1 MLPMYELQVIS
12 QQNGW
17 RIKEEGNRLKMYNRD
32 NTVFI
37 MINIDGSN
45 FSLSVEV
52 QSDLTNN
59 VVIEPVRY
67 INEKQI
73 PFYVDQKQK
82 QYANYSSETMIAN
95 G

>member
-1 MLPMYELQVIS
+1 MLPMHELQVIS

-17 RIKEEGNRLKMYNRD
+17 RIKEEGNRLKMHNRD

-37 MINIDGSN
+37 MIMIDGSN
-45 FSLSVEV
+45 YSLSVEV

-59 VVIEPVRY
+59 VVIEPSRY

-73 PFYVDQKQK
+73 PPYVDHKQK
-82 QYANYSSETMIAN
+82 QYANYSSDTMIAN

>member
-12 QQNGW
+12 QTNGW

-37 MINIDGSN
+37 MILIDGSN
-45 FSLSVEV
+45 YSLSVEV
-52 QSDLTNN
+52 QSDLTHN
-59 VVIEPVRY
+59 VVIEPSRY
-67 INEKQI
+67 MNEKQL
-73 PFYVDQKQK
+73 PHYVDMKQK